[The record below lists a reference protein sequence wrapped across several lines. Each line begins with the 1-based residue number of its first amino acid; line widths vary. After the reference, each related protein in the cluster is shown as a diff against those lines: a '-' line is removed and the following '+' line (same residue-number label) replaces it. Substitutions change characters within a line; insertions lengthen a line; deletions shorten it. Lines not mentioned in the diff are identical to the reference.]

1 MFKDRTLRSNIL
13 LYAARAVGFAW
24 ACFWIVAGI
33 TTTREGLHLTDI
45 IMNLVLPAVISVA
58 MAAFAWRWPR
68 HGAAVFLFFGVSV
81 LASYP
86 LLLAESTAL
95 SQRMLHIVLLG
106 VPPLVA
112 GILLL
117 LHIRAHPPTFPFKT
131 ED

>member
-1 MFKDRTLRSNIL
+1 MFKKRKLRSNIL

-45 IMNLVLPAVISVA
+45 IMNLVFPGVISVA
-58 MAAFAWRWPR
+58 MAGFAWRWPH

-86 LLLAESTAL
+86 LLLAERTAL
-95 SQRMLHIVLLG
+95 SQRIVHIILLG

-112 GILLL
+112 GILLF
-117 LHIRAHPPTFPFKT
+117 LHVRAHPPTFPFKT